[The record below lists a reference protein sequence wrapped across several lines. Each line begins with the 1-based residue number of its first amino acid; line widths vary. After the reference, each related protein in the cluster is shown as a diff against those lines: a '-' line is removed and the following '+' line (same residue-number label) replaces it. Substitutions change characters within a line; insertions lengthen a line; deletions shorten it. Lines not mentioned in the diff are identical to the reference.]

1 MKTLKN
7 FKSVNTFIK
16 GMIFIIP
23 LIFISMTLSAQDN
36 SGYEKAK
43 QEITET
49 FGVFPDFFDAYP
61 KHALP
66 GAWENFKE
74 LETPESNISAK
85 NRELIKLAVAAQ
97 IPCVYCVY
105 YHKTAAKLYGA
116 TSEELKEAIA
126 LGAQTRQWS
135 MITQGAEIDIEDY
148 KREIDKIFKYMS
160 ENAKK

>member
-7 FKSVNTFIK
+7 FNSINTLIK
-16 GMIFIIP
+16 GVIFIIP
-23 LIFISMTLSAQDN
+23 LVLISMTLSAQDN

-49 FGVFPDFFDAYP
+49 FGVFPDFFNAYP
-61 KHALP
+61 KHALA
-66 GAWENFKE
+66 GAWDNFKQ
-74 LETPESNISAK
+74 LETPKSNISAK

-105 YHKTAAKLYGA
+105 YHKIAAKSYGA

-126 LGAQTRQWS
+126 LGAQTRQWKA
-135 MITQGAEIDIEDY
+135 TP
-148 KREIDKIFKYMS
+148 
-160 ENAKK
+160 